1 MRNKVIKFLASLPEA
16 PEDQFNEALL
26 LYMKSPVPNPGLV
39 RSYNQQGYSP
49 QRLNELVYDLKKAFD
64 ISNSEIVVVPKVV
77 DKKSTASD
85 SGLPEGFPE
94 FSKGPV
100 GNQERKAYL
109 AEHNITSDSFKNV
122 DMDAA
127 IKAHLLKEA
136 GNKVLTEAA
145 KKMQVNVVDEDLV
158 AEVKALIESKSP
170 ITDELAV
177 KINSSNESTK
187 IEIGLI
193 IGSAADKQRNEKF
206 EKVVALITAGEVPPV
221 SLIREIYNDTEMSD
235 ENAKAILEEAT
246 ALVNSSANQDTDSK
260 VDEILKELAS
270 KQFKKEDLTDEFKK
284 ELQEKTGFDD
294 EKFSVFMKQIESITT
309 VVDEVADKVLKS
321 KKQGTDTETS
331 KSEAEKK

>member
-85 SGLPEGFPE
+85 TDLPEGFPE
-94 FSKGPV
+94 FSKGPA

-109 AEHNITSDSFKNV
+109 AEHNITSDSYKNV

-193 IGSAADKQRNEKF
+193 IGEAADKQRNEKF
-206 EKVVALITAGEVPPV
+206 EKVVELITAGEVPPV

-246 ALVNSSANQDTDSK
+246 ALVNDNSGKEPEAKVSDEATD
-260 VDEILKELAS
+260 VT
-270 KQFKKEDLTDEFKK
+270 KKETN
-284 ELQEKTGFDD
+284 
-294 EKFSVFMKQIESITT
+294 
-309 VVDEVADKVLKS
+309 
-321 KKQGTDTETS
+321 TDTETS